1 MSGFYLHD
9 CTMGVWKGETR
20 TPEELAAD
28 LVKAMPEELAGVFER
43 LNLLW
48 SGHVTFS

>member
-1 MSGFYLHD
+1 MYCQGSIYMTVQWVFGR
-9 CTMGVWKGETR
+9 VKR

-43 LNLLW
+43 LNLL
-48 SGHVTFS
+48 